1 MSKAL
6 NSIANICWNIVRF
19 YSFHLFFRS
28 PNYPAKYDGP
38 GKGLASR
45 ACNWYLSARNGY
57 KILMHFEFFHVEG
70 DPEGDFDLRV
80 FYKIWLNTH
89 FCHI

>member
-1 MSKAL
+1 MRLVLLQQYDVFGCIISTVKL
-6 NSIANICWNIVRF
+6 IENNNC
-19 YSFHLFFRS
+19 RS

-70 DPEGDFDLRV
+70 DPESIMLQCF
-80 FYKIWLNTH
+80 H
-89 FCHI
+89 F

>member
-1 MSKAL
+1 MANLFSTE
-6 NSIANICWNIVRF
+6 NSG
-19 YSFHLFFRS
+19 SFIHNVFFRS

-70 DPEGDFDLRV
+70 DPEG
-80 FYKIWLNTH
+80 N
-89 FCHI
+89 